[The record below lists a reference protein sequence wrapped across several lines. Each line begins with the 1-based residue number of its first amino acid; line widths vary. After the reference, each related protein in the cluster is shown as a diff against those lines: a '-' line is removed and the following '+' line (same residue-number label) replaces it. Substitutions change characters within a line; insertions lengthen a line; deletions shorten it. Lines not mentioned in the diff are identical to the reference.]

1 MKELIPELSL
11 LGTPCVSWGFDRGY
25 ELSETMPEAFKHI
38 AIIDKSNSE
47 RLQDFEDGRKQHES
61 DHSIDLEKE
70 KFRQKLKEHARTKG
84 RDRNRGHRLIC

>member
-1 MKELIPELSL
+1 
-11 LGTPCVSWGFDRGY
+11 
-25 ELSETMPEAFKHI
+25 MPEAFKDI

-70 KFRQKLKEHARTKG
+70 KFRQKLKNMLGPKAVTEIG
-84 RDRNRGHRLIC
+84 DVD